1 MPIPLTPMP
10 GGGMFRL
17 TFIAIPMLLC
27 IPAIIPGGPAI
38 PNPIPIPIPVTRPPP
53 DCSWMRRSRTEFEAA
68 PAPHAPPTIFSGLYS
83 GSVVSDLTSSFLTPS
98 SDFPLSLSEIESTV
112 VAPSSFPP
120 TFLSIF
126 FSSNSAGLT
135 GPTSTPASLSSS
147 SSESLSSPL
156 FPSASMLPPPSFPSS
171 AFFTLTATRSP
182 CLLGARGTTGTIAGS
197 GNLFCLLASVNS
209 CLTASCLSA
218 YSIQSSSV
226 KP

>member
-10 GGGMFRL
+10 GGGMFKL
-17 TFIAIPMLLC
+17 TFIVIPMLLC

-38 PNPIPIPIPVTRPPP
+38 PIPIPIPIPNPIPVARPPP
-53 DCSWMRRSRTEFEAA
+53 DCSWMRRSKTESGAA

-83 GSVVSDLTSSFLTPS
+83 GSVVSDLTSSSNFA
-98 SDFPLSLSEIESTV
+98 LSLSEIESTV
-112 VAPSSFPP
+112 VAPLSFPP
-120 TFLSIF
+120 TPPSSF

-156 FPSASMLPPPSFPSS
+156 FSSASMLPPPSFSSS

-209 CLTASCLSA
+209 CLTANCLSA